1 MYFNVI
7 NVRSFPLWLI
17 VVALFYR
24 VFNHLCS
31 RIFRKIFTDSSV
43 LPLLSLVT
51 SVDATL
57 LIEWWIILILRCAII
72 GEIFRWLRSFLI
84 CDVSDFVFVLK
95 EWILCVNV
103 IILVVFGFIKPNNM
117 CRRRL
122 MRHGWDTSIPD
133 NLSPTR
139 SERPLN
145 PLYFALGIKRL
156 MRTSIWLLST

>member
-24 VFNHLCS
+24 VFNHLSS

-51 SVDATL
+51 SVDAAL
-57 LIEWWIILILRCAII
+57 LIERWIILILRSAI
-72 GEIFRWLRSFLI
+72 GEIFRRLRSFLI

-103 IILVVFGFIKPNNM
+103 IILVVFGFIKPHNM

-145 PLYFALGIKRL
+145 PLYFALRIKRL
-156 MRTSIWLLST
+156 MRTCIWLLST